1 MVLSGLQAYPA
12 KFKTTFEPMKKH
24 FLVTISN
31 DIENLFGVRF
41 LCSFFNTIG
50 EHQVTLLHIC
60 RTDDKA
66 MASTLNQMWKG
77 PNEGIEGLVTIQAR
91 KAIFKAKE
99 MLGQHKMAIEHTMA
113 KTVAERYGK
122 VKDILGEGSRGLYDA
137 IVLGRRAS
145 YALQWMFER
154 PADET
159 VLSIIKDSGCVTPL
173 WICPEPKPELKNVLL
188 CLDDSENSLRA
199 VDHVGYILAGQEQ
212 HTITLFHATGG
223 SDGKTEELFQRAE
236 ALLGTHALGGDRIN
250 RKTSWGLSVAGTILG
265 ELDKGGYA
273 VVALGLRGERQ
284 AREKSTSISGGTTA
298 KLISKLEKAS
308 LWCCP

>member
-1 MVLSGLQAYPA
+1 
-12 KFKTTFEPMKKH
+12 MKKH

-50 EHQVTLLHIC
+50 EHQITLLHIC

-77 PNEGIEGLVTIQAR
+77 PSEGIEGLVTVQAR

-99 MLGQHKMAIEHTMA
+99 MLGQHKMAIEHMMT

-137 IVLGRRAS
+137 IILGRRAS

-173 WICPEPKPELKNVLL
+173 WICPEPEPGRKNVLV
-188 CLDDSENSLRA
+188 CLDGSENSLRA
-199 VDHVGYILAGQEQ
+199 VDHVGYILAEQ
-212 HTITLFHATGG
+212 KQHKITLFHTTSGT
-223 SDGKTEELFQRAE
+223 DGKTDQLFQRAE
-236 ALLGTHALGGDRIN
+236 VLLSTHAISQDRID
-250 RKTSWGLSVAGTILG
+250 RKTNWGLSAAGTILG
-265 ELDKGGYA
+265 ELEKGGYA
-273 VVALGLRGERQ
+273 AVALGLRGERQ
-284 AREKSTSISGGTTA
+284 EREKRMSLAGGTTA
-298 KLISKLEKAS
+298 KLIGKLEKVS

>member
-1 MVLSGLQAYPA
+1 
-12 KFKTTFEPMKKH
+12 MKKH

-50 EHQVTLLHIC
+50 EHQITLLHIC
-60 RTDDKA
+60 RTDDNA
-66 MASTLNQMWKG
+66 MTNTLNQMWKG
-77 PNEGIEGLVTIQAR
+77 PNEGIEGLVTVQAR

-99 MLGQHKMAIEHTMA
+99 MLYQQKMAIEHMMT
-113 KTVAERYGK
+113 KTVAERYGL

-137 IVLGRRAS
+137 IIFGRRAA

-159 VLSIIKDSGCVTPL
+159 VLSIIKDSACTTPL
-173 WICPEPKPELKNVLL
+173 WICPEPESGRKNVLV
-188 CLDDSENSLRA
+188 CLDGSENSLRA

-212 HTITLFHATGG
+212 HQITLLHAKGG
-223 SDGKTEELFQRAE
+223 TEGKTDELFLRAE
-236 ALLGTHALGGDRIN
+236 ALLLTHAISRERIS
-250 RKTSWGLSVAGTILG
+250 RKTSWGLSVAGTIIG
-265 ELDKGGYA
+265 ELEKGKYA
-273 VVALGLRGERQ
+273 AVAVGLRGERQ
-284 AREKSTSISGGTTA
+284 EREKSTSLAGGTTA
-298 KLISKLEKAS
+298 KLIGKLEKAS

>member
-1 MVLSGLQAYPA
+1 
-12 KFKTTFEPMKKH
+12 MKKH
-24 FLVTISN
+24 FLVTVSN

-50 EHQVTLLHIC
+50 KHQVTLLHIC
-60 RTDDKA
+60 RTDDKV
-66 MASTLNQMWKG
+66 MANTLNQMWKG
-77 PNEGIEGLVTIQAR
+77 PNEGIEGQVTVQAR
-91 KAIFKAKE
+91 RSIFKAKE
-99 MLGQHKMAIEHTMA
+99 MLSQHAMAIEHMMA

-122 VKDILGEGSRGLYDA
+122 VKDILGEGSRGFYDA

-159 VLSIIKDSGCVTPL
+159 VQSIIKDSGCVTPL
-173 WICPEPKPELKNVLL
+173 WICPEPKPGLKNVLL
-188 CLDDSENSLRA
+188 CLDGSENSLRA

-223 SDGKTEELFQRAE
+223 SDGKTEALFQRAE
-236 ALLGTHALGGDRIN
+236 TLLHAHTLGGDRIS
-250 RKTSWGLSVAGTILG
+250 RKVSWGLSVGGTILG

-284 AREKSTSISGGTTA
+284 ERDKSTSISGGTTA

>member
-1 MVLSGLQAYPA
+1 
-12 KFKTTFEPMKKH
+12 MKKH

-50 EHQVTLLHIC
+50 KHQVTLLHIC
-60 RTDDKA
+60 RTDDNA
-66 MASTLNQMWKG
+66 MAKTLNQMWQG
-77 PNEGIEGLVTIQAR
+77 PNEGIEGQVTVQAR
-91 KAIFKAKE
+91 RSIFKAKE
-99 MLGQHKMAIEHTMA
+99 MLSQHAMAIEHMMT
-113 KTVAERYGK
+113 KTCAERYGK
-122 VKDILGEGSRGLYDA
+122 VKDILSEGSRGFYDA

-159 VLSIIKDSGCVTPL
+159 VQAIVRDSGCTIPL
-173 WICPEPKPELKNVLL
+173 WICPEPEAGRKNLL
-188 CLDDSENSLRA
+188 VCLDGSENSLRA

-212 HTITLFHATGG
+212 HTITLLQATSGK
-223 SDGKTEELFQRAE
+223 DGKTDEVFQRAE
-236 ALLGTHALGGDRIN
+236 ALLHAHEIARSRIN
-250 RKTSWGLSVAGTILG
+250 RKVSWGLSVTGTILG

-273 VVALGLRGERQ
+273 AVAMGLRGEKQ
-284 AREKSTSISGGTTA
+284 EREKSVGLSGGTTA

-308 LWCCP
+308 LWVCP